1 MSATT
6 YFPAVQYHR
15 RQELNFCVRD
25 GNRCFLPPVVTDK
38 SSRGLPPAA
47 SDVSWIERLDESPRF
62 NESQPIEDSATGS
75 LRDPPRGRG
84 GFTVGGARSA

>member
-38 SSRGLPPAA
+38 SNRGLPPAVR
-47 SDVSWIERLDESPRF
+47 DVSWIERLGESPRF
-62 NESQPIEDSATGS
+62 NESQP
-75 LRDPPRGRG
+75 LRVSRQPLLRPQMRRLPRVTTRG
-84 GFTVGGARSA
+84 